1 VKRPKRRSWWR
12 LQLGT
17 LYFRFR
23 RCLQWYFSDIHY
35 TSEQIAEP
43 WEDTPYQHIAFQH
56 RTLLLRQLRRV
67 DMWLQHNKVENLRI
81 AVPRLNRL
89 VLRPG
94 ETMSYWKQIGLPS
107 KRKGYVHGMELH
119 EGGFRPAVGGGLCQ
133 LSNLIYWIT
142 LHTPLTVTERFR
154 HQYDVFPDANR
165 TQPFGSGATCAYNY
179 VDLQIRND
187 TDQTFCLHLFL
198 TDTHLVGEWRTERA
212 SGQRYEVYEK
222 FHTFAQKIWG
232 GYTRHNQ
239 IWRRVYDASG
249 EEIGD
254 EFVTEN
260 HALMMY
266 NPLLPENT
274 GS

>member
-1 VKRPKRRSWWR
+1 MKPKKRSWLRIR
-12 LQLGT
+12 LGK
-17 LYFRFR
+17 LYFSFR
-23 RCLQWYFSDIHY
+23 RYLQWYFSSAKY
-35 TSEQIAEP
+35 THLQVTEP
-43 WEDTPYQHIAFQH
+43 LEDTPFQHVAFQH
-56 RTLLLRQLRRV
+56 RTLLLRELRSV

-81 AVPRLNRL
+81 AVPRLTGL

-94 ETMSYWKQIGLPS
+94 ETMSYWQRIGSPS
-107 KRKGYVHGMELH
+107 KRKGYRQGMELH
-119 EGGFRPAVGGGLCQ
+119 EGGFRPATGGGLCQ
-133 LSNLIYWIT
+133 LSNLIYWMT

-154 HQYDVFPDANR
+154 HQYDVFPDSNR

-187 TDQTFCLHLFL
+187 TSQTFCLHVYL
-198 TDTHLVGEWRTERA
+198 TDAHLVGEWRTERELA
-212 SGQRYEVYEK
+212 QRYQVYEK
-222 FHTFAQKIWG
+222 FHTFAQEIWG

-239 IWRRVYDASG
+239 IWRKVFDAGG

-266 NPLLPENT
+266 SPLLPENT